1 MGYTIGNEQNRGFPS
16 ACRCVSCSCRGSD
29 RAIRADACDTHG
41 PQLMGVVRLLSN
53 DLVLRTH
60 TAIKAHE
67 GPFVANRRLN
77 RMATDT
83 TTSST
88 TEVGS
93 YFISNYPPFSQWKR
107 DRVEEALSALDGEPD
122 RSVPLGMYIH
132 IPFCRKRCKF
142 CYFRVYTQ
150 QNADTIKNYVDALD
164 REVQLLKDQQGLS
177 GRSLRFVYFGGGTPS
192 YLSARQ
198 LHMLRE
204 RLSQSVS
211 WDNAEEVTFECEPGT
226 LSLEKVQTL
235 KEIGIT
241 RVSLGVEN
249 FNDQLLEE
257 NGRAHLSPEIG
268 RAYEW
273 IQQVGFPQ
281 VNIDL
286 IAGMVGETDE
296 NWHACIERAIEMDP
310 DNITIYQMELPFNT
324 VYSKE
329 ILEEGIESPVADW
342 PTKRRW
348 ANEAIDRLLA
358 AGYQLSSGNELVKN
372 RDTDHFVYRDNL
384 FRGSDIVAVGVS
396 SFGHFQGVHYQNID
410 ELEPY
415 LTAVQEGRLPV
426 NRALTPTAHQLL
438 IREWI
443 LQMKEGQVSA
453 RPFRA
458 KFGVNPLEE
467 FAQPLANQQR
477 AGYLEVDGDEVRLTR
492 KGLLQVDSLLP
503 EYFEE
508 QHREVR
514 YT

>member
-1 MGYTIGNEQNRGFPS
+1 MTTG
-16 ACRCVSCSCRGSD
+16 
-29 RAIRADACDTHG
+29 
-41 PQLMGVVRLLSN
+41 
-53 DLVLRTH
+53 
-60 TAIKAHE
+60 
-67 GPFVANRRLN
+67 
-77 RMATDT
+77 T
-83 TTSST
+83 TTK
-88 TEVGS
+88 TEIGS
-93 YFISNYPPFSQWKR
+93 YFISNYPPFSQWR
-107 DRVEEALSALDGEPD
+107 RELAGEALDALDREPD

-164 REVQLLKDQQGLS
+164 REVELLKSYQGLQ
-177 GRSLRFVYFGGGTPS
+177 GRTLRFVYFGGGTPS

-198 LHMLRE
+198 LHTLRE
-204 RLSQSVS
+204 RLSHSVS
-211 WDNAEEVTFECEPGT
+211 WENAEEVTFECEPGT

-249 FNDQLLEE
+249 FNDKILEE

-273 IQQVGFPQ
+273 LRQVGFPQ
-281 VNIDL
+281 INIDL

-296 NWHACIERAIEMDP
+296 NWHDCVTRAIDMEP
-310 DNITIYQMELPFNT
+310 DNVTIYQMELPWNT

-329 ILEEGIESPVADW
+329 ILESGVSSLVADW

-348 ANEAIDRLLA
+348 ASEAIDRFLA

-372 RDTDHFVYRDNL
+372 KDTDHFVYRDNL
-384 FRGSDIVAVGVS
+384 FRGSDILAVGVS

-415 LTAVQEGRLPV
+415 IAAVHEGRLPV
-426 NRALTPTAHQLL
+426 NRAMTPTPRQLL
-438 IREWI
+438 IREWV
-443 LQMKEGQVSA
+443 LQMKEGVVDA

-458 KFGVNPLEE
+458 KFGVDPLEE
-467 FAQPLANQQR
+467 FAEPLEHQER
-477 AGYLEVDGDEVRLTR
+477 AGYLEVEGDVVRLTR
-492 KGLLQVDSLLP
+492 KGLLQVDSLLT

-508 QHREVR
+508 EYREVR